1 MLDVWF
7 VSNVHR
13 PVVYGN
19 PQTSSHVQIKLF
31 PPKKLILPFILLYL
45 MHFGNLH
52 ITCYMIVI
60 KEINKIFSMQT
71 RIHQVRI
78 RFFFIYLVN

>member
-31 PPKKLILPFILLYL
+31 PKKKMNFTIHPSLFDAFWQFTYN
-45 MHFGNLH
+45 MLH
-52 ITCYMIVI
+52 DR
-60 KEINKIFSMQT
+60 N
-71 RIHQVRI
+71 
-78 RFFFIYLVN
+78 